1 MVVLLVGLGVV
12 TYLSPLDRSCVVDLL
27 TDRQKDRYYLSRV
40 TFRTFGK

>member
-27 TDRQKDRYYLSRV
+27 RGVFERLTTLLLACR
-40 TFRTFGK
+40 FRMWV